1 MTSSTYAI
9 GHRGIPAFE
18 SENTVDS
25 FRRALAYTNVL
36 EVDVRVTR
44 DGVPVCMH
52 DATLERTHGAG
63 ARVGRLTYRELHAAA
78 PEVPRLYD
86 LLQDLGGQAG
96 WFIDCK
102 VRNPRGIES
111 ILATLAEC
119 GLDLD
124 TGAELRSGRML
135 LPGTACLESPDAVL
149 LQSIGSRLQAG
160 RLELIRGHSSKR
172 ELMLTAP
179 LIAAYAHGVVLPE
192 ALASRAIITLLRN
205 LRLGVYV
212 YTVDDPIRAL
222 QLRGRGVHGIFT
234 DCAHELGA
242 VLSRQ

>member
-1 MTSSTYAI
+1 MSTYAI

-18 SENTVDS
+18 SENTVAS
-25 FRRALAYTNVL
+25 FRHALAYTSVL

-44 DGVPVCMH
+44 DGVPVCLH
-52 DATLERTHGAG
+52 DATLERTHAVSE
-63 ARVGRLTYRELHAAA
+63 RVGRLTYRQLHAVA

-86 LLQDLGGQAG
+86 LLQELGGQAG

-111 ILATLAEC
+111 ILATLTEC
-119 GLDLD
+119 GLTLD
-124 TGAELRSGRML
+124 SGAELRSGQAL

-149 LQSIGSRLQAG
+149 LQSIGSRMQAG

-172 ELMLTAP
+172 ELVLTAP
-179 LIAAYAHGVVLPE
+179 FIAAYAHGVVIPE
-192 ALASRAIITLLRN
+192 TLASRTMIALLRN

-222 QLRGRGVHGIFT
+222 QLRGRGAHGIFT
-234 DCAHELGA
+234 DCAHELGPL
-242 VLSRQ
+242 LSRR